1 MKNYHKFPQLFLLSV
16 LTYLP
21 KSFHVLIN
29 MEEKYTDGS
38 KMSLFN
44 YSFYISVTLQN
55 HIIWHAEI
63 PACEKAKKM

>member
-1 MKNYHKFPQLFLLSV
+1 
-16 LTYLP
+16 
-21 KSFHVLIN
+21 

-55 HIIWHAEI
+55 HIMWHAEI